1 MRTYQIVRLTCD
13 SPHPRAGLAPMA
25 VGAGARLTAGHAGQA
40 LCLLLWGD
48 RIDPGDV

>member
-13 SPHPRAGLAPMA
+13 SPHPVLAWPRWQWS
-25 VGAGARLTAGHAGQA
+25 AGARLTAGHAGQA
-40 LCLLLWGD
+40 LCLILWGD